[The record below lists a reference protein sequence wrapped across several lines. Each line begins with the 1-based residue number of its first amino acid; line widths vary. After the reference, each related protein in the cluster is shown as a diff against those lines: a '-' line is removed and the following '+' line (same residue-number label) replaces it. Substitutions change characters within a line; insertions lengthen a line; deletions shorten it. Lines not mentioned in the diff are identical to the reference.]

1 MGIYLEEK
9 NTLLR
14 STRKGEI
21 LNRKNIFRGEIIM
34 MKEILSNETM
44 LKEENI
50 DKGGNTLNGN
60 VFKGRKYCATRHS
73 KRGNVLMNG

>member
-1 MGIYLEEK
+1 
-9 NTLLR
+9 
-14 STRKGEI
+14 
-21 LNRKNIFRGEIIM
+21 M
-34 MKEILSNETM
+34 MKEILSNEKM